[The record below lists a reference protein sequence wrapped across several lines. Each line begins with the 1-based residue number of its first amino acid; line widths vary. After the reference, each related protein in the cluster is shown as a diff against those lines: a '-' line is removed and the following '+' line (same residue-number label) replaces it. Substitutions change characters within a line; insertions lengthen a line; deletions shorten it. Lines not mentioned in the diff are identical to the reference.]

1 MLSADVQ
8 IWTSVI
14 TACMVWI
21 VLFMPHAITR
31 SVVINV
37 NVFLG
42 SPVME
47 QLAQVR
53 EDIHLFNYFF
63 ILVNNN
69 LNEVNL
75 TGSIIICVLTKQS
88 FWGLWVKFFDALCVL
103 YDIQDF
109 HIIHKMKTGIIAF
122 KTMYDVMWACAR
134 PVDETGKL
142 GHCLTMCCSVVGVS
156 GMLSQFFCIF
166 RFFRDTEW
174 TGVVLSQWSIA
185 RILLSG

>member
-1 MLSADVQ
+1 
-8 IWTSVI
+8 
-14 TACMVWI
+14 
-21 VLFMPHAITR
+21 MPHAITR

-88 FWGLWVKFFDALCVL
+88 FWGL
-103 YDIQDF
+103 
-109 HIIHKMKTGIIAF
+109 
-122 KTMYDVMWACAR
+122 
-134 PVDETGKL
+134 
-142 GHCLTMCCSVVGVS
+142 
-156 GMLSQFFCIF
+156 
-166 RFFRDTEW
+166 
-174 TGVVLSQWSIA
+174 
-185 RILLSG
+185 